1 MQIFTDADCS
11 RSIEDRRSTTGYC
24 TYVWE
29 NFVTWKNKKQ
39 NLAARRSAKPDFS
52 ALLHKEWVTDY
63 GQKSFWEKLRITR
76 ELPVKLY
83 YNKNVAISISLNPVQ
98 HDRTKNVEVDRH
110 FIKEK
115 VENGIICLAYILTK
129 KQTADI
135 FTKGLSHQNFNDLIG
150 KLDMINI
157 YDPTLGGVSKSL
169 RTLEEDYRAGISWKY
184 HITRLE
190 SHM

>member
-11 RSIEDRRSTTGYC
+11 RSIEDKRSTTGYC

-83 YNKNVAISISLNPVQ
+83 YNKNVAISTSLNPVQ

-110 FIKEK
+110 FFKEK
-115 VENGIICLAYILTK
+115 VENGIICLQRSKQLTSSLKVYPIRISMILLASWTW
-129 KQTADI
+129 
-135 FTKGLSHQNFNDLIG
+135 LISTIQ
-150 KLDMINI
+150 L
-157 YDPTLGGVSKSL
+157 
-169 RTLEEDYRAGISWKY
+169 
-184 HITRLE
+184 
-190 SHM
+190 